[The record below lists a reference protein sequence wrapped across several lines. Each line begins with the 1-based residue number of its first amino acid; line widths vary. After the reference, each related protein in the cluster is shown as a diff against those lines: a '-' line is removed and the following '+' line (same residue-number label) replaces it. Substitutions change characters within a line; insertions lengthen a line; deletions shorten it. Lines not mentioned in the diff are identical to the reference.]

1 MKKLAVL
8 LMIACIAIMP
18 LSVFAEAEV
27 QSVTW
32 EEVGAP
38 ALEML
43 GLEGDFVALNEMGL
57 AIWIPSDLEYTEPSE
72 EDAAAGRYALF
83 IDKDQECAL
92 TIDTVNVDGM
102 TLDQAYQ
109 NAVDSGMKEPEIVN
123 VNGLDVLSY
132 ENEEINSACLVLVD
146 TNCNMIIFSFMPFD
160 SEAAKLGFTVI
171 GASLMP
177 YGD

>member
-8 LMIACIAIMP
+8 LMIACIAMMP

-27 QSVTW
+27 QTITW
-32 EEVGAP
+32 EDVGEP
-38 ALEML
+38 ALELL

-57 AIWIPSDLEYTEPSE
+57 AIWIPSDLEYMEPSE
-72 EDAAAGRYALF
+72 EDAAAGRYAIF
-83 IDKDQECAL
+83 MDKDQECAL
-92 TIDTVNVDGM
+92 IIDTAHVDGM

-123 VNGLDVLSY
+123 VNGLDVVSY
-132 ENEEINSACLVLVD
+132 ENEEINSGCIVLVD
-146 TNCNMIIFSFMPFD
+146 TNCNLIIFSFTPID
-160 SEAAKLGFTVI
+160 SDVAKLGFTVI

-177 YGD
+177 YGE